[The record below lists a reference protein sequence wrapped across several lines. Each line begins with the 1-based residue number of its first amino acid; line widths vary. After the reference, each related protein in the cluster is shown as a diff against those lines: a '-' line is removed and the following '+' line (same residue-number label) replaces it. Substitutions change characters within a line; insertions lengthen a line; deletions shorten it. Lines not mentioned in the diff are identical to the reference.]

1 LAQAAV
7 IAPELIGLIGIVA
20 LLALLA
26 AGVPI
31 GVGLILVGLCGLAV
45 LISPEAAL
53 IKGGVVSFEVI
64 SKYELGV
71 LPLFLLMAHL
81 CFAAG
86 ASRDFF
92 EVAAKFLGHR
102 RGGLAL
108 ASIGGCAGFGA
119 ISGSSLATAATIGS
133 VALPE
138 MRKAGYHPGFAA
150 GSLAAGGTLGS
161 LIPPSGALI
170 VYGIIAEQSIG
181 KLFAAAIVP
190 AATQMVSYLATIVLL
205 CAFNPALGPATARTP
220 WGERLR
226 ALRHVADVAVLIVF
240 VIGGLMIGW
249 FTPTEAASVGVVGA
263 LALLTVRRRFSFR
276 AVGEALRSTL
286 QTAGMIY
293 VVIIGALIFATF
305 VSVTGITEA
314 MSGAV
319 TDFHASPVIAI
330 VIMTLVLLALGS
342 FLDGVALM
350 LLTTPIFLPI
360 AVQLGYSPSWFG
372 IFLVRTMEIGFVHPP
387 LGLNIYVIQGIAKDL
402 SLGTIF
408 RGIIPFLGADF
419 LHLAL
424 IIAVPA
430 LTLWLPHLVGA

>member
-1 LAQAAV
+1 M
-7 IAPELIGLIGIVA
+7 ISPELVGLIGVV
-20 LLALLA
+20 LLLVLLA
-26 AGVPI
+26 AGLPI
-31 GVGLILVGLCGLAV
+31 GVGLILVGLGGLAF

-92 EVAAKFLGHR
+92 DVAAKFVGHR

-119 ISGSSLATAATIGS
+119 ISGSSLATVATVSS

-150 GSLAAGGTLGS
+150 GALAAGGTLGS

-170 VYGIIAEQSIG
+170 VFGIIAEQSIG
-181 KLFAAAIVP
+181 KLFAASIVP
-190 AATQMVSYLATIVLL
+190 GLSQAAFYLVTIVIL
-205 CAFNPALGPATARTP
+205 CAVNPALGPATLRAP
-220 WGERLR
+220 WAERLR
-226 ALRHVADVAVLIVF
+226 SLRKIIDLVALVVF
-240 VIGGLMIGW
+240 VLGGLMIGW

-263 LALLTVRRRFSFR
+263 LVLLAIRRRFTLATIGKAMR
-276 AVGEALRSTL
+276 DTL

-305 VSVTGITEA
+305 ISVTGMTEM

-319 TDFHASPVIAI
+319 TDFHASPVVAI
-330 VIMTLVLLALGS
+330 IVMTLVLLVLGS

-360 AVQLGYSPSWFG
+360 AVQLGYSPIWFG

-387 LGLNIYVIQGIAKDL
+387 LGLNIYVIQGLAKDL

-408 RGIIPFLGADF
+408 RGIVPFLAADF

-424 IIAVPA
+424 LIAVPA
-430 LTLWLPHLVGA
+430 LALWLPAVVA

>member
-1 LAQAAV
+1 M
-7 IAPELIGLIGIVA
+7 IAPEIMGVLGITA
-20 LLALLA
+20 LLLLLA

-31 GVGLILVGLCGLAV
+31 GIGLLLVGLGGLAIM
-45 LISPEAAL
+45 ISPEAAL
-53 IKGGVVSFEVI
+53 TKGGVVSFEVL

-71 LPLFLLMAHL
+71 LPLFLLMAHI

-92 EVAAKFLGHR
+92 DVAAKFVGHR

-119 ISGSSLATAATIGS
+119 ISGSSLATVATISS

-138 MRKAGYHPGFAA
+138 MRKAGYHPGFASGA
-150 GSLAAGGTLGS
+150 LAAGGTLGS

-181 KLFAAAIVP
+181 KLFAAAVVP
-190 AATQMVSYLATIVLL
+190 GLTQAVTYLLTIMLI
-205 CAFNPALGPATARTP
+205 CAFRPELGPATARVP
-220 WGERLR
+220 WRDRLP
-226 ALRHVADVAVLIVF
+226 ALRKVIDIFALILF

-249 FTPTEAASVGVVGA
+249 FTPTEAASVGVVGS
-263 LALLTVRRRFSFR
+263 LVLLTVRGGLRR
-276 AVGEALRSTL
+276 ATVVEALRSTL
-286 QTAGMIY
+286 RTAGMIY
-293 VVIIGALIFATF
+293 VVIIGALVFATF
-305 VSVTGITEA
+305 ISTTGMTEA
-314 MSGAV
+314 LSGAV
-319 TDFHASPVIAI
+319 TDFHASPVVAI
-330 VIMTLVLLALGS
+330 VVMTLVLLLLGS

-360 AVQLGYSPSWFG
+360 AQQLGYSPVWFG

-408 RGIIPFLGADF
+408 RGVIPFLGADF
-419 LHLAL
+419 IHLACL
-424 IIAVPA
+424 IAFPA
-430 LTLWLPHLVGA
+430 LALWLPGLVAG